1 MALWIRSNQ
10 SKINFLTNQLKI
22 YCLQIPYDS
31 SLKYTATSSRSRV
44 LENPV
49 WDFIKKHSEFCN
61 NVRFFAAPVQAKV
74 KKEEKTLIGPRLN
87 EKITAPAV
95 RLVGDEGH
103 SVVSLREALER
114 AKRLGLDLV
123 EVQSNANPPVCK
135 LINFNREKYK
145 KELKEKERSKGK
157 AGETLR
163 KGDHKEVR
171 FAAKTEQRDLEM
183 KADMAKR
190 LMERGYRVK
199 CMVIGSRKK
208 RPVTKAPRDGDPE
221 TDLDYEEFERKKEER
236 ELLALLSRFTSL
248 IEDVSI
254 VDSGPKAGKRMAY
267 AIVRHVKFGS
277 SKKGGGK
284 KDELANTQPIASRSA
299 PPKSHVMSKEEPA
312 EFYMESE
319 DDSGEDFDK
328 VFNVSD
334 DDKTP
339 SINHL
344 EGSNSVTESATS
356 SVEFNV
362 PKFSHTRSAH
372 DVRNARLPLPQPEHS
387 PGKENRYR
395 RSEPGNHFPQTSMD
409 NKGPGK
415 QDLFKL
421 EPQFSNQR
429 RQPQPQRSAT
439 TSMGERKQVSPDF
452 YASRNSKSPH
462 ETPKQGAASPETVKS
477 ASSYGIFSSAKAGIP
492 GKQGSVANDSAGSS
506 SAGGCGLNSNLPVS
520 KSKSDDGVDQ
530 GGQKGFGIFSRGRPN

>member
-1 MALWIRSNQ
+1 M
-10 SKINFLTNQLKI
+10 K
-22 YCLQIPYDS
+22 
-31 SLKYTATSSRSRV
+31 
-44 LENPV
+44 
-49 WDFIKKHSEFCN
+49 
-61 NVRFFAAPVQAKV
+61 
-74 KKEEKTLIGPRLN
+74 
-87 EKITAPAV
+87 
-95 RLVGDEGH
+95 
-103 SVVSLREALER
+103 SLRER
-114 AKRLGLDLV
+114 KR
-123 EVQSNANPPVCK
+123 
-135 LINFNREKYK
+135 
-145 KELKEKERSKGK
+145 
-157 AGETLR
+157 
-163 KGDHKEVR
+163 
-171 FAAKTEQRDLEM
+171 
-183 KADMAKR
+183 
-190 LMERGYRVK
+190 RG
-199 CMVIGSRKK
+199 
-208 RPVTKAPRDGDPE
+208 
-221 TDLDYEEFERKKEER
+221 

-395 RSEPGNHFPQTSMD
+395 RSEPGNQFPT
-409 NKGPGK
+409 NING
-415 QDLFKL
+415 
-421 EPQFSNQR
+421 
-429 RQPQPQRSAT
+429 
-439 TSMGERKQVSPDF
+439 
-452 YASRNSKSPH
+452 
-462 ETPKQGAASPETVKS
+462 
-477 ASSYGIFSSAKAGIP
+477 
-492 GKQGSVANDSAGSS
+492 
-506 SAGGCGLNSNLPVS
+506 
-520 KSKSDDGVDQ
+520 
-530 GGQKGFGIFSRGRPN
+530 

>member
-1 MALWIRSNQ
+1 
-10 SKINFLTNQLKI
+10 
-22 YCLQIPYDS
+22 
-31 SLKYTATSSRSRV
+31 
-44 LENPV
+44 
-49 WDFIKKHSEFCN
+49 
-61 NVRFFAAPVQAKV
+61 
-74 KKEEKTLIGPRLN
+74 
-87 EKITAPAV
+87 
-95 RLVGDEGH
+95 
-103 SVVSLREALER
+103 
-114 AKRLGLDLV
+114 
-123 EVQSNANPPVCK
+123 
-135 LINFNREKYK
+135 
-145 KELKEKERSKGK
+145 
-157 AGETLR
+157 
-163 KGDHKEVR
+163 
-171 FAAKTEQRDLEM
+171 
-183 KADMAKR
+183 
-190 LMERGYRVK
+190 
-199 CMVIGSRKK
+199 
-208 RPVTKAPRDGDPE
+208 
-221 TDLDYEEFERKKEER
+221 
-236 ELLALLSRFTSL
+236 
-248 IEDVSI
+248 
-254 VDSGPKAGKRMAY
+254 MAY

-284 KDELANTQPIASRSA
+284 KDELASKQPIASRSA

-328 VFNVSD
+328 VFDVSD

-344 EGSNSVTESATS
+344 QGSNSVTESATS
-356 SVEFNV
+356 SVESNV
-362 PKFSHTRSAH
+362 SKFSHPRSAH

-395 RSEPGNHFPQTSMD
+395 RSEPGNQFQKTSMD

-439 TSMGERKQVSPDF
+439 PSMGERKQVSPDF

-462 ETPKQGAASPETVKS
+462 ETPKQDAASPETVKP

-506 SAGGCGLNSNLPVS
+506 SAGGCGLNSNLPGS